1 MFKSVKNT
9 VLAACAVSLLS
20 GGAVMAQSYGS
31 DGTFDGFYAGFEAG
45 LDHAKIRSDINVGN
59 TFFGNRGRDD
69 GIYYGGFIGW
79 RTQAPSGLV
88 LGVEGRY
95 GGSTA
100 RVKSSVSGS
109 GFTDLSLR
117 GGLGRTF
124 GGDVLVG
131 FVTGPNKSL
140 LLFASGGVSN
150 TRIKS
155 RAEGV
160 IGGIDQDAKRG
171 KSKYG
176 YRVGGGAE
184 LALTEAISAR
194 VTAHYED
201 YGRRTN
207 SVKVLGGLALRF

>member
-1 MFKSVKNT
+1 MFKPVRNAA
-9 VLAACAVSLLS
+9 LAACVVSLFS
-20 GGAVMAQSYGS
+20 GGAVMAQTYGS
-31 DGTFDGFYAGFEAG
+31 GGNFDGLYAGFETG
-45 LDHAKIRSDINVGN
+45 LDHAKIRSNINVGD
-59 TFFGNRGRDD
+59 TFFSNKGNND
-69 GIYYGGFIGW
+69 GIYYGGFVGY
-79 RTQAPSGLV
+79 RVEAQSGLV

-100 RVKSSVSGS
+100 RVKSSISGTD
-109 GFTDLSLR
+109 FADLSLR

-124 GGDVLVG
+124 GGDVLAG
-131 FVTGPNKSL
+131 FATGPEKSI

-160 IGGIDQDAKRG
+160 VGGISEELKSG

-184 LALTEAISAR
+184 LALTESVSAR

-201 YGRRTN
+201 YGQRTN
-207 SVKVLGGLALRF
+207 SIKVLGGLALRF